1 MRMSLAGRKVLVTG
15 ATGGIGGVLVEA
27 LLAHGADVLMTGRR
41 AESLAQMSQ
50 RFGSGRSQGI
60 VADLATER
68 DRNRLCTE
76 ALSWRGGIDVLI
88 NNAGAGSFG
97 LFQDQAL
104 ASIERQL
111 QTNLIAPMLL
121 TRSLL
126 PHLLGRPT
134 ATILNIGSVLGHL
147 ALPAQAAYS
156 ASKFGLRGFSEA
168 LRREL
173 AGTQVRVL
181 HLAPRAT
188 DTGFN
193 DPALDSLNAEL
204 GVASDPPERV
214 AAAACRMLEGGP
226 AELVIGWPERFF
238 ARLNRLLP
246 ELVDRA
252 LLKQL
257 PAVKRHVT
265 KSAQA
270 SRLTKAQQEA

>member
-1 MRMSLAGRKVLVTG
+1 MRMKLAGRKVLVTG
-15 ATGGIGGVLVEA
+15 ATGGIGSVLVEA
-27 LLAHGADVLMTGRR
+27 LLARGAEVLMTGRR
-41 AESLAQMSQ
+41 VEGLDQLS
-50 RFGSGRSQGI
+50 RRCGSDRTHGI
-60 VADLATER
+60 VADLATES
-68 DRNRLCTE
+68 DRSRLCAE
-76 ALSWRGGIDVLI
+76 ALSWRGGIDVLV

-97 LFQDQAL
+97 LFQDQSS
-104 ASIERQL
+104 ASIERQI

-121 TRSLL
+121 TRGLL
-126 PHLLGRPT
+126 PHLLGRPS

-147 ALPAQAAYS
+147 ALPAQVAYS

-193 DPALDSLNAEL
+193 DPALDRLNAEL
-204 GVASDPPERV
+204 GVASDSPERV
-214 AAAACRMLEGGP
+214 AAAACRMLESGP

-238 ARLNRLLP
+238 ARLNRVLP

-265 KSAQA
+265 TSAQVA
-270 SRLTKAQQEA
+270 RLPKAQQEA